1 MYVRMIVVV
10 PTHSRI
16 TFNTRL
22 TFTAHTHTH
31 THARPTGS
39 NQWNPSTPVLIP
51 SKAIF
56 AELCIMQV
64 VTGYLLRATEE
75 DQAQQLNVFGGL
87 GGFP

>member
-1 MYVRMIVVV
+1 M
-10 PTHSRI
+10 
-16 TFNTRL
+16 
-22 TFTAHTHTH
+22 
-31 THARPTGS
+31 
-39 NQWNPSTPVLIP
+39 LIP

-75 DQAQQLNVFGGL
+75 DQAQQLKVFGGL

>member
-1 MYVRMIVVV
+1 MLTPSIH
-10 PTHSRI
+10 PQTPNTH
-16 TFNTRL
+16 
-22 TFTAHTHTH
+22 
-31 THARPTGS
+31 S
-39 NQWNPSTPVLIP
+39 NQWNPTTPVLIP

-75 DQAQQLNVFGGL
+75 DQAQQLKVFGGL